1 MKRIIACMIALAL
14 FVMAF
19 AGCSATTDG
28 ENNAP
33 VESTQPDVEPSTE
46 PVVEEDAINPL
57 ENAKEYIYQIY
68 KNVAS
73 KTPADYQVVGVVVV
87 TGVTYQI

>member
-33 VESTQPDVEPSTE
+33 VESTQPDVEPST
-46 PVVEEDAINPL
+46 
-57 ENAKEYIYQIY
+57 
-68 KNVAS
+68 
-73 KTPADYQVVGVVVV
+73 
-87 TGVTYQI
+87 